1 MPSLFCFYEP
11 KRGRFGRQRSD
22 RTGCPHP
29 DPQQAISL
37 SPSPD
42 MEKTSE
48 KATKA
53 AQLAA
58 AVNGQRIQRQSPR
71 ELHQRRAHHRNRV
84 KNYTVEY
91 FDWSAFM
98 APSKPAERQTIP
110 LCATPRPPCPARPGG
125 GSHRWSDTD
134 PPDTPDSLHPPKKQP
149 RCHTCS
155 HIRQS

>member
-11 KRGRFGRQRSD
+11 KRGRFGRQRSV

-42 MEKTSE
+42 MEKNVRKSRTIGRCS
-48 KATKA
+48 
-53 AQLAA
+53 
-58 AVNGQRIQRQSPR
+58 QRPA
-71 ELHQRRAHHRNRV
+71 HTTTVPAGTAPTAAHHRNRV
-84 KNYTVEY
+84 KNCTVEY

-149 RCHTCS
+149 RYHTYS